1 MIEGPYSGLKVV
13 DCTRVL
19 AGPYCAMFLADQGA
33 TVIKVEV
40 PGQGDDS
47 RHIGPFINGKSAYFM
62 GLNRGKHSIAL
73 DLKAPADRE
82 VFERLLGEA
91 DVLIE
96 NYRGGTMEKLGYDWP
111 SLHERFPRLIYTAI
125 SGFGHT
131 GPYSDKPAYDIVV
144 QASDGYLSATRAVA
158 ITVTNF
164 NEAPSITSGS
174 TTTTPKNVSTST
186 PVYTATAT
194 DPDAHTVLT
203 Y

>member
-1 MIEGPYSGLKVV
+1 MIEGPYHGLKVV

-73 DLKAPADRE
+73 DLKAQADRE

-111 SLHERFPRLIYTAI
+111 SLHARCLYRRADRRRSAALIR
-125 SGFGHT
+125 SGRHWLRE
-131 GPYSDKPAYDIVV
+131 
-144 QASDGYLSATRAVA
+144 ASSAW
-158 ITVTNF
+158 
-164 NEAPSITSGS
+164 SSS
-174 TTTTPKNVSTST
+174 
-186 PVYTATAT
+186 
-194 DPDAHTVLT
+194 
-203 Y
+203 